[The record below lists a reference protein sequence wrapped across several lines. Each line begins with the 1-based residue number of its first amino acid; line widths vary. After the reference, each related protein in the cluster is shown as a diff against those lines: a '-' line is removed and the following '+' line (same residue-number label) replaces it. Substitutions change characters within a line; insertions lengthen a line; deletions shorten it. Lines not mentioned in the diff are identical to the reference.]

1 MIEKFILL
9 RASKSVSFS
18 HQVLWNFLSGL
29 GMGDE
34 TLSMKTVDFLQAL
47 AYHGKNAIQKIQNTH
62 LYTQIG
68 NDANPTDERCLNLGS
83 ISPLNPYKYNIYRGP
98 TFHHQEPMPEN

>member
-9 RASKSVSFS
+9 RASRSVSFS

-29 GMGDE
+29 GIGDE

-62 LYTQIG
+62 LYMYTEG
-68 NDANPTDERCLNLGS
+68 DANLTDKRSLNL
-83 ISPLNPYKYNIYRGP
+83 PQTDNLNKYTVYKGP
-98 TFHHQEPMPEN
+98 KFYHEEPMPEN